1 MLPIAGV
8 EGRKDLVA
16 FCIASHRA
24 DGLQARVSPII
35 YACKFMG
42 GSKRINGDGSEQHAQ
57 CLSLYTAPR
66 THLDNIGTACSNSH
80 FYPTLAP
87 VAV

>member
-1 MLPIAGV
+1 MLYYRCSRDYNRILLLIVGA

-35 YACKFMG
+35 YACKLL
-42 GSKRINGDGSEQHAQ
+42 GSDSRWSDGDHPEQHAP
-57 CLSLYTAPR
+57 CLS
-66 THLDNIGTACSNSH
+66 
-80 FYPTLAP
+80 
-87 VAV
+87 